1 MATRTR
7 YIVGFTVLSVL
18 AAFLLPAMPQPVAY
32 HDFADHRE
40 MLGVAN
46 FLDVASNVAF
56 VLAGLAGL
64 AVVLRPRTVFASNA
78 ERWPYAV
85 FFAGMVL
92 TGLGSAYYHLV
103 PDNERLFWDRLPM
116 TIAFMSLIA
125 AQVVDRIDAR
135 TGLALLVPMLLVG
148 AASVLYWRATERAG
162 AGNVMPYAVL
172 QGYSVVIL
180 FLLALLQ
187 PSRYT
192 RGNDIYWVFAG
203 YVLAKLLETF
213 DRQLLST
220 RPRGQRPHAQAPRRR
235 RRRPGGLP
243 HAVAA
248 QPAAAFRGRT
258 PQRRRALMVR
268 PSPVLRSRQ
277 RAVHLAPRFSCGA
290 MSCSRKKLTNA
301 RIAAM
306 AASCP
311 ISSQLGA
318 KEVWMMSAASWKVS
332 PAISQRAY

>member
-1 MATRTR
+1 
-7 YIVGFTVLSVL
+7 
-18 AAFLLPAMPQPVAY
+18 MPQPVAY

-46 FLDVASNVAF
+46 FLDVASNAAF
-56 VLAGLAGL
+56 VLAGIVGFV
-64 AVVLRPRTVFASNA
+64 VVLRPQTEFAESR

-125 AQVVDRIDAR
+125 AQVVDRIDTK

-148 AASVLYWRATERAG
+148 AASVLYWIATERAG

-180 FLLALLQ
+180 FLLARLQ

-213 DRQLLST
+213 DRQLYELGHVAS
-220 RPRGQRPHAQAPRRR
+220 GHSLKHLAA
-235 RRRPGGLP
+235 
-243 HAVAA
+243 AVAGLLVCRMLYLRTL
-248 QPAAAFRGRT
+248 QPQGSTVASGAPGLDGA
-258 PQRRRALMVR
+258 
-268 PSPVLRSRQ
+268 SISRS
-277 RAVHLAPRFSCGA
+277 
-290 MSCSRKKLTNA
+290 
-301 RIAAM
+301 
-306 AASCP
+306 
-311 ISSQLGA
+311 
-318 KEVWMMSAASWKVS
+318 
-332 PAISQRAY
+332 

>member
-1 MATRTR
+1 MATTTR
-7 YIVGFTVLSVL
+7 YIIGFTVLSVL
-18 AAFLLPAMPQPVAY
+18 AAFLLPAMPQPVSY
-32 HDFADHRE
+32 HDFADDRE

-46 FLDVASNVAF
+46 FFDVASNAAF
-56 VLAGLAGL
+56 VVAGLAGF
-64 AVVLRPRTVFASNA
+64 AVVLRPRTVFASNV

-125 AQVVDRIDAR
+125 AQVVDRIDTKA
-135 TGLALLVPMLLVG
+135 GLALLVPMLLVG

-162 AGNVMPYAVL
+162 AGNVMPYGVL

-203 YVLAKLLETF
+203 YVIAKLLETF
-213 DRQLLST
+213 DRELF
-220 RPRGQRPHAQAPRRR
+220 
-235 RRRPGGLP
+235 GLG
-243 HAVAA
+243 HVASGHSLKHL
-248 QPAAAFRGRT
+248 AAAIAGLVVCRMLFL
-258 PQRRRALMVR
+258 RRLQPGSPTLASNHDRA
-268 PSPVLRSRQ
+268 
-277 RAVHLAPRFSCGA
+277 
-290 MSCSRKKLTNA
+290 
-301 RIAAM
+301 
-306 AASCP
+306 
-311 ISSQLGA
+311 
-318 KEVWMMSAASWKVS
+318 
-332 PAISQRAY
+332 

>member
-1 MATRTR
+1 MATRTW
-7 YIVGFTVLSVL
+7 YIIGFTVLSVL
-18 AAFLLPAMPQPVAY
+18 AAFLLPAMPQPASY

-40 MLGVAN
+40 MFGVAN
-46 FLDVASNVAF
+46 FFDVATNAAF

-64 AVVLRPRTVFASNA
+64 VVTLRPRTEFAANR

-125 AQVVDRIDAR
+125 AQVVDRIDTR

-162 AGNVMPYAVL
+162 AGNVMPYGVL
-172 QGYSVVIL
+172 QGYSLVIL

-213 DRQLLST
+213 DKPLF
-220 RPRGQRPHAQAPRRR
+220 
-235 RRRPGGLP
+235 GLG
-243 HAVAA
+243 HLASGHSLKHL
-248 QPAAAFRGRT
+248 AAAIAGLVVGRMLFL
-258 PQRRRALMVR
+258 RRLQ
-268 PSPVLRSRQ
+268 SR
-277 RAVHLAPRFSCGA
+277 
-290 MSCSRKKLTNA
+290 
-301 RIAAM
+301 
-306 AASCP
+306 
-311 ISSQLGA
+311 
-318 KEVWMMSAASWKVS
+318 S
-332 PAISQRAY
+332 PALASNDDRT